1 MIEMTRGNNGHDPYF
16 VDTDKRIKDIQTL
29 MRERGIDV
37 YLGSRIRTMSFI
49 VDTFVPWRSYIVIP
63 AEGLPTLFTFVI
75 DAARILSETW
85 MDEDHVRAYFGA
97 GGADQIEAI
106 QYFIDEELG
115 IKEGRLGYETGMA
128 TYTAE
133 GWMTHYEYEQF
144 SSALPNL
151 EFVNSHDIVDLAS
164 LIKDQGTINRFREAS
179 RIVDEGQKA
188 ARAAVENGGW
198 KGMTETELAG
208 IAALAMRRA
217 GSVSEWNFAGLNE
230 ISSGWRTGLGACT
243 PATTKEFQAGEPLMF
258 DLHAM
263 FKLALGD
270 HSHNYLLAPATKR
283 QRWHADNFVACVDF
297 VAKSYRAGATPGG
310 LITDVSNFAE
320 ERGCSDFILPGVEH
334 GIGLFG
340 DEWRVGA
347 SMDVPIPYWT
357 DPDHSYQENEM
368 VILAIQYA
376 APEDD
381 IGFRYENPIV
391 IEKDGCELTSKYP
404 LAIEEI
410 S

>member
-1 MIEMTRGNNGHDPYF
+1 MSATDNDPYS
-16 VDTDKRIKDIQTL
+16 VDIEQRINDIQAE
-29 MRERGIDV
+29 MRRRDLDV
-37 YLGSRIRTMSFI
+37 YLGSRIRTMSF
-49 VDTFVPWRSYIVIP
+49 VLDAFVPWRSYLVIP
-63 AEGLPTLFTFVI
+63 AAGLPTIFTFVI
-75 DAARILSETW
+75 DATRLLSETW

-97 GGADQIEAI
+97 GGADQIDTV

-115 IKEGRLGYETGMA
+115 IKKGRLGYETGMA

-133 GWMTHYEYEQF
+133 GWMTHYEYEKF
-144 SSALPNL
+144 SEALPGL
-151 EFVNSHDIVDLAS
+151 EFVNSHDIVDTVS
-164 LIKDQGTINRFREAS
+164 LIKDDGTINRFREAG

-188 ARAAVENGGW
+188 ARAAIENSGW
-198 KGMTETELAG
+198 KGMTETELGG

-243 PATTKEFQAGEPLMF
+243 PPTTKEFASGEALMF

-270 HSHNYLLAPATKR
+270 HSHNYLLAPVTER
-283 QRWHADNFVACVDF
+283 QRWHADNFVACVQF
-297 VAKSYRAGATPGG
+297 VADSYKAGSTPGG
-310 LITDVSNFAE
+310 LITALGEFAE
-320 ERGCSDFILPGVEH
+320 ERNCSDFILPGVEH

-357 DPDHSYQENEM
+357 DPEHEYRENEM
-368 VILAIQYA
+368 VILAMQYA
-376 APEDD
+376 AQEDD
-381 IGFRYENPIV
+381 VGFRYENPIV
-391 IEKDGCELTSKYP
+391 IKKDGCELTSKYP

-410 S
+410 E

>member
-1 MIEMTRGNNGHDPYF
+1 MAAGSNNDRYA
-16 VDTDKRIKDIQTL
+16 VDVEKRVKDIQAL
-29 MRERGIDV
+29 MHERDIDV

-49 VDTFVPWRSYIVIP
+49 TDAFVPWRTFIVIP
-63 AEGLPTLFTFVI
+63 SEGLPTVFTFVI
-75 DAARILSETW
+75 DSDRLLSETW
-85 MDEDHVRAYFGA
+85 LDEDHVRGYFGA

-106 QYFIDEELG
+106 QYFIEDELG
-115 IKEGRLGYETGMA
+115 IRKGRLGYETGMS

-133 GWMTHYEYEQF
+133 GWMTHYEYEQYTA
-144 SSALPNL
+144 ALEGF
-151 EFVNSHDIVDLAS
+151 EFVNAHDIVDKVS
-164 LIKDQGTINRFREAS
+164 LIKDAGTINRFREAG
-179 RIVDEGQKA
+179 RIVDEGHKV

-198 KGMTETELAG
+198 KGMTETELGG

-243 PATTKEFQAGEPLMF
+243 PPTTKEFAAGEALMF
-258 DLHAM
+258 DLHGM

-270 HSHNYLLAPATKR
+270 HSHNYLLAPATER
-283 QRWHADNFVACVDF
+283 QRWHADNFVACVQF
-297 VAKSYRAGATPGG
+297 VADHYRAGATPGG
-310 LITDVSNFAE
+310 LITELGEFAE

-347 SMDVPIPYWT
+347 SNDVPIPYWT
-357 DPDHSYQENEM
+357 DPEHTYQENEM
-368 VILAIQYA
+368 VILAMQYA
-376 APEDD
+376 AKEED

-391 IEKDGCELTSKYP
+391 ILADSCELTSKYP

-410 S
+410 E

>member
-1 MIEMTRGNNGHDPYF
+1 MAAKNPSDDPYF
-16 VDTDKRIKDIQTL
+16 VDIDQRIKDIQTL
-29 MRERGIDV
+29 MRERDIDV

-49 VDTFVPWRSYIVIP
+49 VDAFVPWRSYIVIP
-63 AEGLPTLFTFVI
+63 AEGLPTVFTFVI
-75 DAARILSETW
+75 DAARLLSETW

-97 GGADQIEAI
+97 GGADQIGVI
-106 QYFIDEELG
+106 QYFIEDELG
-115 IKEGRLGYETGMA
+115 IKTGRLGYETGMA

-133 GWMTHYEYEQF
+133 GWLTHYEYEQF
-144 SSALPNL
+144 AAALPGF
-151 EFVNSHDIVDLAS
+151 EFVNSHDIVDHAS
-164 LIKDQGTINRFREAS
+164 LIKDQGTINRFREAG
-179 RIVDEGQKA
+179 RIVDAGQKA
-188 ARAAVENGGW
+188 AREAIENGGW
-198 KGMTETELAG
+198 KGITETELGG
-208 IAALAMRRA
+208 IAALGMRRE

-243 PATTKEFQAGEPLMF
+243 PPTTKEFAAGEALMF

-270 HSHNYLLAPATKR
+270 HSHNYLLAPATER
-283 QRWHADNFVACVDF
+283 QRWHTDNFVACVQF
-297 VAKSYRAGATPGG
+297 VADNYRAGATPGG
-310 LITDVSNFAE
+310 LITELGQFAE
-320 ERGCSDFILPGVEH
+320 DRGCSDFILPGVEH

-357 DPDHSYQENEM
+357 DPDHVYQENEM
-368 VILAIQYA
+368 VILAMQYA
-376 APEDD
+376 AQEED

-391 IEKDGCELTSKYP
+391 ILKDGCELTSKYP

-410 S
+410 E